1 MELRDRKLTN
11 QAESLFISIRYQ
23 NSLQWILTDRTVYFM
38 DIFLDSFINNTVISV
53 VKRHKMYKVLH
64 IFLIRKI
71 AQKKISQIACV
82 AVAQRES
89 FKP

>member
-11 QAESLFISIRYQ
+11 HAESLFISMRYQ
-23 NSLQWILTDRTVYFM
+23 YSLQWILTDLTVYFM
-38 DIFLDSFINNTVISV
+38 DIFLDSFINNTIISV
-53 VKRHKMYKVLH
+53 VKKHKMYKVLH

-71 AQKKISQIACV
+71 AQKKMNQITCV
-82 AVAQRES
+82 AVAQREF